1 MTSLGLVLLAAD
13 DVEEPRTLGTE
24 RQQGHLKHSRHHGD
38 AQQDRPQLLAAQ
50 QRLQTQDLQR
60 GTTRSARRFPGQVLR
75 SAPSY
80 LSYED
85 PSDYRQLVQ
94 SAQRAPQ
101 TGGGDLAHVHRR

>member
-24 RQQGHLKHSRHHGD
+24 RQQGHLKHSRHHSD

-60 GTTRSARRFPGQVLR
+60 GPQVQPDGSPDRFSDRR
-75 SAPSY
+75 
-80 LSYED
+80 
-85 PSDYRQLVQ
+85 
-94 SAQRAPQ
+94 
-101 TGGGDLAHVHRR
+101 RRT